1 MEKYAQDLKLVMSE
15 KADFKPE
22 FEQVFNGYMN
32 EDLRTPKNE
41 VLIKIEAQL
50 AQKKEK
56 TIAKRDDNLNILD
69 NPKVLPQVNDS
80 ADKIDKKLRKH
91 RAENLIEIM
100 KKDDEK
106 VRQLYGIDVE
116 NTKTNKKPPE
126 FLALE

>member
-69 NPKVLPQVNDS
+69 NPKVLPEVINPS
-80 ADKIDKKLRKH
+80 DKIDKKLRKH
-91 RAENLIEIM
+91 RAQNLVDIM
-100 KKDDEK
+100 NRDDDK
-106 VRQLYGIDVE
+106 VR
-116 NTKTNKKPPE
+116 
-126 FLALE
+126 

>member
-1 MEKYAQDLKLVMSE
+1 
-15 KADFKPE
+15 
-22 FEQVFNGYMN
+22 MN
-32 EDLRTPKNE
+32 EDLKAPKNE
-41 VLIKIEAQL
+41 ILIRIEAQL
-50 AQKKEK
+50 TKKKEM

-91 RAENLIEIM
+91 RAENLVEIM

-106 VRQLYGIDVE
+106 VRQLYGIAVE